1 MSKQVPLNIHTQLD
15 NEVAL
20 LIDAIDRILLSIS
33 TKKHSEISYLLNVRE
48 LPDNLSDTAP
58 IEVCKL
64 AAILGL
70 KVASQVSRQK
80 EQTIQKTA
88 ASN

>member
-1 MSKQVPLNIHTQLD
+1 MSKKAPLNIHTQLAD
-15 NEVAL
+15 EVAL
-20 LIDAIDRILLSIS
+20 LIEAIDRIMFSI
-33 TKKHSEISYLLNVRE
+33 TTNKHREISILLRPTE
-48 LPDNLSDTAP
+48 LPENLSDTEL
-58 IEVCKL
+58 IEICKL